1 MTPFAIAGSLMLALA
16 LIILIASSTIIA
28 VRALPLKAR
37 AKRLQQHP
45 VLLAAQ
51 RAQSLPDK
59 FADIPDQLALIQSR
73 VEVIATNIARI
84 VASSASLQ
92 LDVKLIGRSTE
103 LLLETFVPALRG
115 SLR

>member
-1 MTPFAIAGSLMLALA
+1 MLTLA
-16 LIILIASSTIIA
+16 LIILMASLIFIA

-37 AKRLQQHP
+37 AQRLQQHP

-59 FADIPDQLALIQSR
+59 LADLPDQLALIQSR

-92 LDVKLIGRSTE
+92 FDVKLIGRSTDQ
-103 LLLETFVPALRG
+103 LLETFVPALRG
-115 SLR
+115 SLK